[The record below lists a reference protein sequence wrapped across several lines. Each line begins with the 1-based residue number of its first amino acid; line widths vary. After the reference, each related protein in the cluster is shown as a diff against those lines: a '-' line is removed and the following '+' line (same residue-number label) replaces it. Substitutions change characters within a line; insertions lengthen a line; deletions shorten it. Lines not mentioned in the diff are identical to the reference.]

1 MVSKRMMVFT
11 LGAGLRNSSFSNI
24 LKWIKNVMLKCVQA
38 EASLKL
44 REMVL
49 VDDKKKIGS

>member
-1 MVSKRMMVFT
+1 MVFT